1 MLLDPVL
8 WLFVLGTAL
17 LAAAVAGVVIATRR
31 ARQGEPLEL
40 PGLVPA
46 DQGSSD
52 FARLHE
58 LRTEVKRLGDECDR
72 LVAERDEMEAV
83 LNRLAVLLERADRAV
98 QGAPASRIT
107 D

>member
-1 MLLDPVL
+1 MLDPVL
-8 WLFVLGTAL
+8 WLFVLATAL
-17 LAAAVAGVVIATRR
+17 LAAAVAGIVIATRR

-46 DQGSSD
+46 DQSSD
-52 FARLHE
+52 FSRLHE

-98 QGAPASRIT
+98 QGAPTSRLT
-107 D
+107 R

>member
-8 WLFVLGTAL
+8 WVFV
-17 LAAAVAGVVIATRR
+17 LAAALLVVAVVGVVIATRR

-40 PGLVPA
+40 PGLGPA
-46 DQGSSD
+46 DQSSD
-52 FARLHE
+52 FSRLHE

-98 QGAPASRIT
+98 QGAPTSRLT
-107 D
+107 C

>member
-8 WLFVLGTAL
+8 WVFV
-17 LAAAVAGVVIATRR
+17 LAAALLVVAVVGVVIATRR

-40 PGLVPA
+40 PLVPA
-46 DQGSSD
+46 DQSSD
-52 FARLHE
+52 FSRLHE

-98 QGAPASRIT
+98 QGAPTSRLT
-107 D
+107 R

>member
-1 MLLDPVL
+1 MLDPVL
-8 WLFVLGTAL
+8 WLFVLATAL
-17 LAAAVAGVVIATRR
+17 LAAAVAGIVIATRR

-46 DQGSSD
+46 DQSSE
-52 FARLHE
+52 FSRLHE

-83 LNRLAVLLERADRAV
+83 LNRLAVLLDRAGRPV
-98 QGAPASRIT
+98 PGASASRLT
-107 D
+107 H

>member
-8 WLFVLGTAL
+8 WLFVLATAL
-17 LAAAVAGVVIATRR
+17 LAAAVAGIVIATRR

-46 DQGSSD
+46 DQSSD
-52 FARLHE
+52 FSRLHE

-98 QGAPASRIT
+98 QGAPTSRLT
-107 D
+107 R

>member
-8 WLFVLGTAL
+8 WLFVLAAAL
-17 LAAAVAGVVIATRR
+17 LVVAVVGVVIATRR

-46 DQGSSD
+46 DQSSE
-52 FARLHE
+52 FSRLHE

-72 LVAERDEMEAV
+72 LVAERDELEAV
-83 LNRLAVLLERADRAV
+83 LNRLSVLLERADRAV
-98 QGAPASRIT
+98 QGSTASRLGH
-107 D
+107 

>member
-8 WLFVLGTAL
+8 WVFV
-17 LAAAVAGVVIATRR
+17 LAAALLVAAVVGVVIATRR

-46 DQGSSD
+46 DQSSD
-52 FARLHE
+52 FSRLHE

-98 QGAPASRIT
+98 QGAPTSRLT
-107 D
+107 R

>member
-8 WLFVLGTAL
+8 WLFVLATAL
-17 LAAAVAGVVIATRR
+17 LAAAVAGIVIATRR

-46 DQGSSD
+46 DQSSE
-52 FARLHE
+52 FSRLHE

-83 LNRLAVLLERADRAV
+83 LNRLAVLLDRADRAV
-98 QGAPASRIT
+98 PGASASRLT
-107 D
+107 H

>member
-8 WLFVLGTAL
+8 WVFV
-17 LAAAVAGVVIATRR
+17 LAAALLVVAVVGVVIATRR

-46 DQGSSD
+46 DQSSD
-52 FARLHE
+52 FSRLHE

-98 QGAPASRIT
+98 QGVPTSRLT
-107 D
+107 R

>member
-8 WLFVLGTAL
+8 WLFALATAL
-17 LAAAVAGVVIATRR
+17 LGAAVAGVVIATRR
-31 ARQGEPLEL
+31 ARQGPPLEL
-40 PGLVPA
+40 PGLVPV
-46 DQGSSD
+46 DQSSD
-52 FARLHE
+52 FSRLHE

-98 QGAPASRIT
+98 QGSPASRLGH
-107 D
+107 

>member
-8 WLFVLGTAL
+8 WVFV
-17 LAAAVAGVVIATRR
+17 LAAALLVVAVVGVVIATRR

-46 DQGSSD
+46 DQSSD
-52 FARLHE
+52 FSRLHE

-98 QGAPASRIT
+98 QGAPTSRLT
-107 D
+107 R

>member
-8 WLFVLGTAL
+8 WVFVLAAAL
-17 LAAAVAGVVIATRR
+17 LGVAVAGVVIATRR

-46 DQGSSD
+46 DPSSD
-52 FARLHE
+52 FSRLHE

-98 QGAPASRIT
+98 QGAPTSRLT
-107 D
+107 R

>member
-8 WLFVLGTAL
+8 WVFV
-17 LAAAVAGVVIATRR
+17 LAAALLVVAVVGVVIATRR

-46 DQGSSD
+46 DQSSD
-52 FARLHE
+52 FSRLHE

-98 QGAPASRIT
+98 QGAPTSRLT
-107 D
+107 C

>member
-8 WLFVLGTAL
+8 WVFV
-17 LAAAVAGVVIATRR
+17 LAAALLVVAVVGVVIATRR

-40 PGLVPA
+40 PGPVPA
-46 DQGSSD
+46 DQSSD
-52 FARLHE
+52 FSRLHE

-98 QGAPASRIT
+98 QGAPTSRLT
-107 D
+107 R

>member
-8 WLFVLGTAL
+8 WVFE
-17 LAAAVAGVVIATRR
+17 LAAALLVVAVVGVVIATRR

-46 DQGSSD
+46 DQSSD
-52 FARLHE
+52 FSRLHE

-98 QGAPASRIT
+98 QGAPTSRLT
-107 D
+107 R

>member
-8 WLFVLGTAL
+8 WVFV
-17 LAAAVAGVVIATRR
+17 LAAALLVVAVVGVVIATRR

-46 DQGSSD
+46 DQSSD
-52 FARLHE
+52 FSRLHE

-98 QGAPASRIT
+98 QGAPPSRLT
-107 D
+107 R

>member
-8 WLFVLGTAL
+8 WLFVLATAL
-17 LAAAVAGVVIATRR
+17 LAAAVAGIVIATRR

-46 DQGSSD
+46 DQSSE
-52 FARLHE
+52 FSRLHE

-72 LVAERDEMEAV
+72 LAAERDEMEAV
-83 LNRLAVLLERADRAV
+83 LNRLAVLLERADRTV
-98 QGAPASRIT
+98 QAPASRLT
-107 D
+107 H

>member
-8 WLFVLGTAL
+8 WVFVLAAAL
-17 LAAAVAGVVIATRR
+17 LGVAVAGVVIATRR

-46 DQGSSD
+46 DQSSD
-52 FARLHE
+52 FSRLHE

-83 LNRLAVLLERADRAV
+83 LNRLAILLERADRAV
-98 QGAPASRIT
+98 QGAPTSRLT
-107 D
+107 R

>member
-8 WLFVLGTAL
+8 WVFV
-17 LAAAVAGVVIATRR
+17 LAAALLVVAVVGGVIATRR

-46 DQGSSD
+46 DQSSD
-52 FARLHE
+52 FSRLHE

-98 QGAPASRIT
+98 QGAPTSRLT
-107 D
+107 R

>member
-8 WLFVLGTAL
+8 WVFV
-17 LAAAVAGVVIATRR
+17 LAAALLVVAGVGVVIATRR

-46 DQGSSD
+46 DQSSD
-52 FARLHE
+52 FSRLHE

-98 QGAPASRIT
+98 QGAPTSRLT
-107 D
+107 R

>member
-8 WLFVLGTAL
+8 WVFV
-17 LAAAVAGVVIATRR
+17 LAAALLVVAVVGVVIATRR
-31 ARQGEPLEL
+31 ARQGEPPEL

-46 DQGSSD
+46 DQSSD
-52 FARLHE
+52 FSRLHE

-98 QGAPASRIT
+98 QGAPTSRLT
-107 D
+107 R

>member
-8 WLFVLGTAL
+8 WVFV
-17 LAAAVAGVVIATRR
+17 LAAALLVVAVVGVVIATRR

-46 DQGSSD
+46 DQSSD
-52 FARLHE
+52 FTRLHE

-98 QGAPASRIT
+98 QGAPTSRLT
-107 D
+107 R

>member
-8 WLFVLGTAL
+8 WVFV
-17 LAAAVAGVVIATRR
+17 LAAALLVIAVVGVVIATRR

-46 DQGSSD
+46 DQSSD
-52 FARLHE
+52 FSRLHE

-98 QGAPASRIT
+98 QGVPTSRLT
-107 D
+107 R

>member
-8 WLFVLGTAL
+8 WVFV
-17 LAAAVAGVVIATRR
+17 LAAALLVVAVVGVVIATRR

-46 DQGSSD
+46 DQSSD
-52 FARLHE
+52 FSRLHE

-83 LNRLAVLLERADRAV
+83 LNCLAVLLERADRAV
-98 QGAPASRIT
+98 QGAPTSRLT
-107 D
+107 R

>member
-8 WLFVLGTAL
+8 WVFV
-17 LAAAVAGVVIATRR
+17 LAAALLVVAVVGVVIATRR

-46 DQGSSD
+46 DQSSD
-52 FARLHE
+52 FSRLHE

-98 QGAPASRIT
+98 QGATTSRLT
-107 D
+107 R

>member
-8 WLFVLGTAL
+8 WIFALATVL
-17 LAAAVAGVVIATRR
+17 LAVAVAGVVIATRR

-46 DQGSSD
+46 DQSSD
-52 FARLHE
+52 FSRLHE
-58 LRTEVKRLGDECDR
+58 LRTEMKRLGDECDR

-83 LNRLAVLLERADRAV
+83 LNRLAVLLDRADRAV
-98 QGAPASRIT
+98 QGPPASLLSP
-107 D
+107 

>member
-46 DQGSSD
+46 DQSSE
-52 FARLHE
+52 FSRLHE
-58 LRTEVKRLGDECDR
+58 LRSEVKRLGDECDR
-72 LVAERDEMEAV
+72 LVAQRDEMEAV
-83 LNRLAVLLERADRAV
+83 LNRLAVLLERADHAA
-98 QGAPASRIT
+98 QGGSASRLT
-107 D
+107 H

>member
-8 WLFVLGTAL
+8 WLFVLAAIL
-17 LAAAVAGVVIATRR
+17 LGVAVAGVVIATRR

-46 DQGSSD
+46 EPGSEFS
-52 FARLHE
+52 RLHE
-58 LRTEVKRLGDECDR
+58 LRSEVKRLGDECDR

-83 LNRLAVLLERADRAV
+83 LNRLSVLLERADRTV
-98 QGAPASRIT
+98 QPPPASRLT
-107 D
+107 R

>member
-8 WLFVLGTAL
+8 WVFV
-17 LAAAVAGVVIATRR
+17 LAAALLVVAVVGVVIATRR
-31 ARQGEPLEL
+31 ACQGQPLEL

-46 DQGSSD
+46 DQSSD
-52 FARLHE
+52 FSRLHE

-98 QGAPASRIT
+98 QGAPTSRLT
-107 D
+107 R

>member
-8 WLFVLGTAL
+8 WLFVLATAL
-17 LAAAVAGVVIATRR
+17 LSAAVAGIVIATRR

-46 DQGSSD
+46 DQSSE
-52 FARLHE
+52 FSRLHE

-72 LVAERDEMEAV
+72 LAAERDEMEAV

-98 QGAPASRIT
+98 QGASGPRLT
-107 D
+107 H

>member
-1 MLLDPVL
+1 MLLGPVL
-8 WLFVLGTAL
+8 WVFV
-17 LAAAVAGVVIATRR
+17 LAAALLVVAVVGVVIATRR

-46 DQGSSD
+46 DQSSD
-52 FARLHE
+52 FSRLHE

-98 QGAPASRIT
+98 QGAPTSRLT
-107 D
+107 R

>member
-1 MLLDPVL
+1 V
-8 WLFVLGTAL
+8 
-17 LAAAVAGVVIATRR
+17 GVVIATRR

-46 DQGSSD
+46 DQSSD
-52 FARLHE
+52 FSRLHE

-98 QGAPASRIT
+98 QGAPTSRLT
-107 D
+107 R

>member
-8 WLFVLGTAL
+8 WVFV
-17 LAAAVAGVVIATRR
+17 LAAALLVVAVVGVVIATRR

-46 DQGSSD
+46 DQSSD
-52 FARLHE
+52 FSRLHE

-72 LVAERDEMEAV
+72 LVAERDELEAV
-83 LNRLAVLLERADRAV
+83 LNRLSVLLERADRAV
-98 QGAPASRIT
+98 QGAPTSRLT
-107 D
+107 R